1 MPCLREGFGLR
12 RWMMDV
18 LLYEYIAILIIL
30 AARLPVWAVVLATFV
45 VLTAAENMT

>member
-1 MPCLREGFGLR
+1 
-12 RWMMDV
+12 MDV

-45 VLTAAENMT
+45 VLTAAENMK